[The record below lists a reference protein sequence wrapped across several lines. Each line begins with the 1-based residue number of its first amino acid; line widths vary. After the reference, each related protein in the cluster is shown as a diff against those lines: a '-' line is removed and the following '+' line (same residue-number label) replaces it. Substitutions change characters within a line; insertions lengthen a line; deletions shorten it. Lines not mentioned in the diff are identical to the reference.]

1 LLGSLWV
8 VPRLA
13 LLPLILVSS
22 SLSHVEDPIP
32 DRIGL
37 DDLISLAGTGGVL
50 AGVAFIAASA
60 SKRDKAIRWGAL
72 IGFGF
77 GAVLYLVSLVAQVV
91 SSL

>member
-1 LLGSLWV
+1 VPGLASLF
-8 VPRLA
+8 
-13 LLPLILVSS
+13 LILASS
-22 SLSHVEDPIP
+22 VLPQVEYPIP

-50 AGVAFIAASA
+50 AGVTFITASA

-77 GAVLYLVSLVAQVV
+77 GAVLYLVSLVAQVI
-91 SSL
+91 SGS

>member
-1 LLGSLWV
+1 LLGSIGGVLM
-8 VPRLA
+8 LA
-13 LLPLILVSS
+13 LVFWQTLGLPE
-22 SLSHVEDPIP
+22 VEDPIP

-60 SKRDKAIRWGAL
+60 SKRDKAIRWGGL

-77 GAVLYLVSLVAQVV
+77 GAVLYLVSLVIQVI
-91 SSL
+91 SRL